1 MDEMEMEKIDEV
13 SLDSL
18 SNESI
23 LEEFKEVDA
32 FLKVVEEEIKR
43 TDIGDSDE

>member
-1 MDEMEMEKIDEV
+1 MDEMEKIDEV

-18 SNESI
+18 TNENI
-23 LEEFKEVDA
+23 IEEFKEVDG

-43 TDIGDSDE
+43 TDVGEDDE

>member
-1 MDEMEMEKIDEV
+1 MDEMEKIDEV

-32 FLKVVEEEIKR
+32 FLKIVEEEIKR
-43 TDIGDSDE
+43 TDIGDEDE